1 MTSPLLFSQQF
12 LLSTWHAFPAE
23 VCLVDATHPPPVTVL
38 RHFRAKWHLCCSH
51 LAHFSS
57 ISVPGGMSAVS
68 TCHSFPVFSCQVA
81 TSAIHLA
88 QFSGIFVL
96 GGIFAASTCHSFAA
110 FPFQVAYPLVPPVT
124 VSRHFRSRWHIRWS
138 HLSQFLGISVPGGI
152 SAAPTCHS
160 FAAFSCQVEGGCGL
174 SISGL
179 QDEFCGQVAGCE
191 CIFPCRDDPAM
202 FCLVPLAQVI
212 LSDCKCH
219 FCALSWRE

>member
-110 FPFQVAYPLVPPVT
+110 LSCQVACPLLPPVT
-124 VSRHFRSRWHIRWS
+124 VFRYFRARWRLL
-138 HLSQFLGISVPGGI
+138 LS
-152 SAAPTCHS
+152 TWHS
-160 FAAFSCQVEGGCGL
+160 FPVFSY
-174 SISGL
+174 
-179 QDEFCGQVAGCE
+179 
-191 CIFPCRDDPAM
+191 
-202 FCLVPLAQVI
+202 
-212 LSDCKCH
+212 
-219 FCALSWRE
+219 

>member
-1 MTSPLLFSQQF
+1 MVSWYFNERASLTFDQPSLVFTTVSTVHLACFSRRSV
-12 LLSTWHAFPAE
+12 LSGRNTPSTCHSFSAFPFQVASPM
-23 VCLVDATHPPPVTVL
+23 VPPVTVS
-38 RHFRAKWHLCCSH
+38 RHFRSRWHLRCSH
-51 LAHFSS
+51 LSQFLG
-57 ISVPGGMSAVS
+57 ISVPGGIFAVS
-68 TCHSFPVFSCQVA
+68 TCHSF
-81 TSAIHLA
+81 SAFL
-88 QFSGIFVL
+88 
-96 GGIFAASTCHSFAA
+96 
-110 FPFQVAYPLVPPVT
+110 FQVAYPLVPPVT
-124 VSRHFRSRWHIRWS
+124 VSRHFCSRWHLRWS